1 MALSPTGEGYVAGN
15 GVEGGS
21 ASELPIFNIERVQLQ
36 FTLSAE
42 FAAAQVANNVLIL
55 ALATGRILR
64 IDLDNPADIDD
75 IDLPKKAS
83 EIGLIARLFLDPS
96 ASHLIICTTSGENF
110 YLHTQSRQ
118 PKALSKLKSIRIE
131 SIAWNPSLPT
141 ASTREI
147 LIGAADGNVYE
158 AFIEPSTEFYRSQEK
173 YLRSVFKVSEGPIV
187 GLWVDIPENRSD
199 VRRVLV
205 ASSERLYH
213 FVGRVARHG
222 SEGSNQLFSKFFESE
237 RPNIQSGPETAK
249 SMPSVLAFSPEK
261 ESLSNIITEDRSF
274 GWLTGSTIRYG
285 NLLMSSDILTLG
297 TKLIHGSKVFDG
309 STIPPSTSAS
319 GRKRPTKEPIRQ
331 LVLTEWHLL
340 CFIDGRVVA
349 INRLSSQIVFD
360 QIILENGQKPLCLTS
375 DPKKGTYWL
384 FTAQEIFE
392 IAVSDEDR
400 DIWKIMLKE
409 QRFDAALYYAKGS
422 SQKDAVATASGDY
435 LIRKGQFMEAANVY
449 GKSSKA
455 FEEVTLTLID
465 NDQHDALRKYLLVK
479 LATYKKGSTMQR
491 VMIASWLVELY
502 MAKLNAIDDTINTKA
517 ELVENVDVADTN
529 ELLTKIQTEF
539 RDFVNKN
546 KSDLDQKTT
555 YDIISSHAREEEL
568 LIYATAI
575 NDWNFVLS
583 YWIQRE
589 KWSEALDVLKKQT
602 EPSIFYK
609 YSSVLMTHEPNQLVD
624 ILMRHTDLNPRNI
637 VPALLN
643 YAKEAT
649 VSLQQNQAVR
659 YLLFSIN
666 QLGSTDTAIHNT
678 LISIYASDSST
689 SEAALLSYL
698 SSQSVNPPPCYDV
711 DFALRLCIQHDRVES
726 CVHIYT
732 LMNQYPAA
740 VALALKHDKIELASM
755 VADKPAETNIALR
768 RKLWLAVAKK
778 VIGSQ
783 GTGSIKSAIQFLKR
797 CDLLKIEDL
806 IPFFPD
812 FVVIDDFK
820 DEICQALESYSRD
833 IDRLKAEMDDSAA
846 TATSIKQ
853 DIQRLENRY
862 AIVMPGERCRVCNLP
877 LLSRQF
883 FVFPSCQHAFHS
895 DCLGRKVVEGS
906 GLTIRNRIKELQVSI
921 GRGTVGPKRDREVK
935 ELDQLVGKE
944 CILCNDYAI
953 KLIDSPFVS
962 DQDDQTEWDL

>member
-1 MALSPTGEGYVAGN
+1 M
-15 GVEGGS
+15 
-21 ASELPIFNIERVQLQ
+21 
-36 FTLSAE
+36 
-42 FAAAQVANNVLIL
+42 
-55 ALATGRILR
+55 
-64 IDLDNPADIDD
+64 
-75 IDLPKKAS
+75 
-83 EIGLIARLFLDPS
+83 IARLFLDPS

-944 CILCNDYAI
+944 
-953 KLIDSPFVS
+953 
-962 DQDDQTEWDL
+962 W